1 MCVYLPLGGYAQVGC
16 VYLGV
21 IANVKMMTTR
31 NILTLF
37 IGLNFVAC
45 NNSATDNKKVST
57 TSDTIKTVSE
67 DSLNM
72 DKNETEI
79 VVKNKA
85 DYSEKFIQ
93 GLRELGYEKFELKDS
108 LLLINGK
115 DTAYFPETPKI
126 GKQIVLTG
134 RKGNLAIA
142 LTVKRINY
150 TTVDYKIEM
159 VEFGKSS
166 HNQSGQAD
174 IISSFFF
181 GAESDESEKTGNGYF
196 VIEFTEYKDK
206 DCYTFIRLGYEDE
219 TGPYLL
225 GKLKKNCSGK
235 IMDIDLDNFT
245 TLIEK

>member
-1 MCVYLPLGGYAQVGC
+1 
-16 VYLGV
+16 
-21 IANVKMMTTR
+21 MTTVK
-31 NILTLF
+31 NILTIL
-37 IGLNFVAC
+37 IGLTFVAC
-45 NNSATDNKKVST
+45 NNSAKDNKNVST
-57 TSDTIKTVSE
+57 SSDTIKSVSVE
-67 DSLNM
+67 SLDV
-72 DKNETEI
+72 DKNEVPSDKRETEI
-79 VVKNKA
+79 VIKNES

-93 GLRELGYEKFELKDS
+93 GLKELGYEKFELKDS

-134 RKGNLAIA
+134 KKGNLAIA

-159 VEFGKSS
+159 VEFGKAS

-196 VIEFTEYKDK
+196 VTEFTEYKDK
-206 DCYTFIRLGYEDE
+206 DCYTFIRLGYDEE

-225 GKLKKNCSGK
+225 GKLKKNCNGK
-235 IMDIDLDNFT
+235 IMDIGLDNFT

>member
-1 MCVYLPLGGYAQVGC
+1 
-16 VYLGV
+16 
-21 IANVKMMTTR
+21 MTTVKY
-31 NILTLF
+31 ILTIL
-37 IGLNFVAC
+37 IGLTFVAC
-45 NNSATDNKKVST
+45 NNSATENKNVST
-57 TSDTIKTVSE
+57 SSDTIKTVSV
-67 DSLNM
+67 DSLNV
-72 DKNETEI
+72 DKNEVPSNKKETEI
-79 VVKNKA
+79 VIKNKS

-93 GLRELGYEKFELKDS
+93 GIKELGNEKFELKDS
-108 LLLINGK
+108 LLLINDK

-159 VEFGKSS
+159 VEFGKTS

-181 GAESDESEKTGNGYF
+181 GAESDVSEKTGIGYF
-196 VIEFTEYKDK
+196 VTEFTEYKDK
-206 DCYTFIRLGYEDE
+206 GCYTYIRLGHKEE
-219 TGPYLL
+219 TEPYLL
-225 GKLKKNCSGK
+225 GKLKKNCNGK
-235 IMDIDLDNFT
+235 IMDIDLENFT